1 MNFFFFFFVKTQ
13 TWIFTWNCN
22 TEYLLNLIFSSNQF
36 LKHFKGLHAFS
47 RQINFKS
54 SIKKVSSENCLLRD
68 DLTKHLYFPWNVLH
82 YTAMYTKMK
91 IEKVQQIWFISI
103 SVWNPKDVIIMF
115 HCNCKQLL
123 IYFCVWRRVMFVGS
137 LSFFF
142 SRLSIEVNFN
152 LIEVQ
157 SVFREVIDFLQ
168 VSRSLLRRNGI
179 YLQNIW
185 TFASNSNFT
194 VWKIND
200 FSAAI

>member
-1 MNFFFFFFVKTQ
+1 
-13 TWIFTWNCN
+13 
-22 TEYLLNLIFSSNQF
+22 
-36 LKHFKGLHAFS
+36 
-47 RQINFKS
+47 
-54 SIKKVSSENCLLRD
+54 
-68 DLTKHLYFPWNVLH
+68 
-82 YTAMYTKMK
+82 MYTKMK
-91 IEKVQQIWFISI
+91 FEKVQQIWFISI
-103 SVWNPKDVIIMF
+103 LVWNPKDVIIIF
-115 HCNCKQLL
+115 YCNCKQLL
-123 IYFCVWRRVMFVGS
+123 IYFCVWRRIMFVGS

-194 VWKIND
+194 VWKINY
-200 FSAAI
+200 FSAAIQILREINFEAIEIHKWPENILGMTVSKAKNMPKLISRKIWMAEKLVNFHTVN

>member
-1 MNFFFFFFVKTQ
+1 
-13 TWIFTWNCN
+13 
-22 TEYLLNLIFSSNQF
+22 
-36 LKHFKGLHAFS
+36 
-47 RQINFKS
+47 
-54 SIKKVSSENCLLRD
+54 
-68 DLTKHLYFPWNVLH
+68 
-82 YTAMYTKMK
+82 MYTKMK

-103 SVWNPKDVIIMF
+103 SVWNPKDVIIIF

-123 IYFCVWRRVMFVGS
+123 IYFCVWRRIMFVGS

-194 VWKIND
+194 VWKINN
-200 FSAAI
+200 FSAAIQILREINFEAIEIHKWPENTVRMTGSKTPIYVEIDFT

>member
-1 MNFFFFFFVKTQ
+1 MFFTQRWKLKKCNKFDLFQYQSQTQKT
-13 TWIFTWNCN
+13 
-22 TEYLLNLIFSSNQF
+22 SS
-36 LKHFKGLHAFS
+36 
-47 RQINFKS
+47 
-54 SIKKVSSENCLLRD
+54 
-68 DLTKHLYFPWNVLH
+68 LYFIA
-82 YTAMYTKMK
+82 TA
-91 IEKVQQIWFISI
+91 
-103 SVWNPKDVIIMF
+103 N
-115 HCNCKQLL
+115 NL
-123 IYFCVWRRVMFVGS
+123 IYFCVWRRIMFVGS

-194 VWKIND
+194 VWKINN
-200 FSAAI
+200 FSAAIQILREINFNSN